1 MNIEYMNYMFS
12 KVLYKNINEQNK
24 IIFTYFLTDTC
35 LILFLIDLLTINF
48 FFQFRILM
56 KEIFE
61 FP

>member
-35 LILFLIDLLTINF
+35 LILFLIDLLTIN
-48 FFQFRILM
+48 
-56 KEIFE
+56 
-61 FP
+61 